1 MDILRL
7 HGEQKELY
15 EYSLDNALALAEGI
29 ISLVVVL
36 QEPCNIADTVPYD
49 VMVHGNASASSWGP
63 ERVGSATLQEIDSLA
78 EKSSNGKYGLDDLS
92 IFDLNTL
99 LSQDLQDESDD
110 IDADLDEAHSVFWNM
125 ILAKKP
131 KAILVLTTSA
141 GLSNHGPV
149 TNLGSSLRRAGS
161 TRFLTLWTKDGPHR
175 SLIIY
180 GFHPSVYLRED
191 YVSSREWSSE
201 EVRLANEVLH
211 VCFAKAFE
219 ASCNLSRKCDR
230 DDKIIRRWQKLQR
243 PGNSLDAQA
252 ALARLTLGL

>member
-15 EYSLDNALALAEGI
+15 EYSLNNALALAEGI
-29 ISLVVVL
+29 ISIVVVL
-36 QEPCNIADTVPYD
+36 QEPCNIADSVP
-49 VMVHGNASASSWGP
+49 WGP

-78 EKSSNGKYGLDDLS
+78 EKSSNGRYGLDDLS
-92 IFDLNTL
+92 ISDLNTL

-141 GLSNHGPV
+141 GLSKHGPV
-149 TNLGSSLRRAGS
+149 TNLGSSLHRAGS
-161 TRFLTLWTKDGPHR
+161 TRLLTLWTKDGPHR

-219 ASCNLSRKCDR
+219 ASCNLSRKSDH
-230 DDKIIRRWQKLQR
+230 DDKIIRWQKLQR